1 MKTECSPSVSRVC
14 GQLLKAI
21 EEFWRA
27 TGIGEHCD
35 GGSVCPRA
43 VRQRSSRVR
52 HCLQTFR
59 RTFTVLHL
67 MPAMCRLL
75 VGWFVTRY
83 SQRKSFPEQDG
94 CAHLALQRASQAEPR
109 RFSSSVKA
117 VVSQHCTGF
126 DGAGSRQILE
136 EEQRKCISQSEERVT
151 KSFLFHSLLS
161 L

>member
-27 TGIGEHCD
+27 TGIGEHSD

-43 VRQRSSRVR
+43 ERQRSSRVR

-94 CAHLALQRASQAEPR
+94 CAHLAHP
-109 RFSSSVKA
+109 
-117 VVSQHCTGF
+117 
-126 DGAGSRQILE
+126 
-136 EEQRKCISQSEERVT
+136 
-151 KSFLFHSLLS
+151 KSLS
-161 L
+161 G